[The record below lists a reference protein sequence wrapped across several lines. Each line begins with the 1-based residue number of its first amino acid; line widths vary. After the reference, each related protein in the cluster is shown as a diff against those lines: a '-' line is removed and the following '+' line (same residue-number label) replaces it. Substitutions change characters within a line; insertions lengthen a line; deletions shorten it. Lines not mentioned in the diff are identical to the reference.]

1 MGGWYDTGRS
11 GSQLLA
17 GALMPRPLSACCPAA
32 GCMQFAAPPEAEICP
47 PEIRDNAPTL
57 GTAAMLC
64 GWLLTCG
71 DTFPHMMPLTGAAAC
86 SCCEVCKTYDDA
98 GAHTMSY
105 TMPVTGADACCRCK
119 APTAWPAAADRND
132 VIGELCPGPA
142 VPPVIWLRGLGVH
155 SSPRS
160 ALSLYRVAWAP
171 FLIPK
176 CHFTAYMGPLVPP
189 F

>member
-47 PEIRDNAPTL
+47 PEIRDNALTL

-71 DTFPHMMPLTGAAAC
+71 DTYPHMTPLTGAAAC
-86 SCCEVCKTYDDA
+86 TCCEVCKTYDDA
-98 GAHTMSY
+98 CPHTMSY
-105 TMPVTGADACCRCK
+105 TMPVTGADACRGK

-132 VIGELCPGPA
+132 VIGELRPAPA
-142 VPPVIWLRGLGVH
+142 VPPIIGLSWVPLNGRSWV
-155 SSPRS
+155 SFPRPS
-160 ALSLYRVAWAP
+160 GATLL
-171 FLIPK
+171 
-176 CHFTAYMGPLVPP
+176 
-189 F
+189 

>member
-17 GALMPRPLSACCPAA
+17 GALMPRPLSACCP